1 MRRRAKRD
9 LSIIVALVF
18 ILGAV
23 TFVNYA
29 YTRSD
34 LADRMDALRREIEH
48 ERLAEGLDV
57 LRWNLL
63 RTTSGTARSGPT
75 FTNELLD
82 RDGDQV
88 HIVGFMQPLNQFR
101 DMEEFM
107 ILPLPIECYFCQ
119 IPPMRDVM
127 LVQMKPGSTTQ
138 LYQEPVL
145 LNGILQLNEG
155 AGTKFFYTLSDAELG
170 PGKAGTQ
177 LQQRYMDPEHMI
189 PNHESTSELVEGVE
203 PPVPLDDL

>member
-9 LSIIVALVF
+9 LSIIVALVI

-34 LADRMDALRREIEH
+34 LVDRMDALRREIEH

-63 RTTSGTARSGPT
+63 RTTQGAARSGPT
-75 FTNELLD
+75 FTEELLAKND
-82 RDGDQV
+82 NQIN
-88 HIVGFMQPLNQFR
+88 IVGFMQPLNQFR
-101 DMEEFM
+101 DMDEFM

-127 LVQMKPGSTTQ
+127 LVQMKPGSTSQ

-145 LNGILQLNEG
+145 LNGTLQLHEG
-155 AGTKFFYTLSDAELG
+155 AGTKFFYSLLDAELG

-189 PNHESTSELVEGVE
+189 PNHETTRELVEGVE
-203 PPVPLDDL
+203 PPVPVDDL